1 MKMLKNNRAWAD
13 FFISRIGL
21 ILFASI
27 LLLAALRV
35 PQIFEEREAKNYLDS
50 IASSLASKIEAVD
63 TTTIPG
69 YKYYYQFNE
78 KDRQVLIELS
88 TEYVGAKTKLDDR
101 EMFHAEAIV
110 AHVYPPNSFW
120 NNSAELRGYLSE
132 RISGTRRNGEAISPL
147 DSSDRANVSMMF
159 SSIQRELAKKPYQPD
174 RKKPLIIEKIII
186 YYSLGPKEGLE
197 EEDYVLAYQG

>member
-1 MKMLKNNRAWAD
+1 MKMLKNDHAWAD
-13 FFISRIGL
+13 FFTSRIGL

-50 IASSLASKIEAVD
+50 IASGLASKIEAVD

-78 KDRQVLIELS
+78 KDKEVLIELS
-88 TEYVGAKTKLDDR
+88 TEYVGVKTKLDDR
-101 EMFHAEAIV
+101 EIFHAEAIV
-110 AHVYPPNSFW
+110 AHVYPPNSLW

-132 RISGTRRNGEAISPL
+132 KISGTKRNGEITSPL
-147 DSSDRANVSMMF
+147 DSSDRGNVSKMF
-159 SSIQRELAKKPYQPD
+159 SLIRQELAKKPFLLD

-186 YYSLGPKEGLE
+186 YYSLGTKEGLE